1 MLIKKD
7 TMKLKFSEVVAGSL
21 IFTLA
26 FGLFG
31 YSFVEPMFVDAVTDD
46 VVVTLNVSPQITISD
61 SPNVT
66 MSQSLDL
73 TADFA
78 TASSTWT
85 VVTNDTDGYTLT
97 VQATSTPAMQSGTDT
112 IADFTA
118 TVPTTP
124 EAWVVSSGNAEFGF
138 SAFGTDVPTGTWGSN
153 TTACSTGH
161 NPALTQR
168 LYRGFNGATTI
179 QIASSNA
186 TTTVSGTPSTVCY
199 GVEQNGTQIPS
210 GTYTA
215 TITATAT
222 VN

>member
-1 MLIKKD
+1 
-7 TMKLKFSEVVAGSL
+7 MKLKFSEIVAGSL
-21 IFTLA
+21 IFTLV
-26 FGLFG
+26 FGFFG

-46 VVVTLNVSPQITISD
+46 VVVTLNVSPAITISD

-66 MSQSLDL
+66 MSRSVDI
-73 TADFA
+73 TADTA

-97 VQATSTPAMQSGTDT
+97 VQTSTDPAMQSGGDT
-112 IADFTA
+112 IADYSA
-118 TVPTTP
+118 STP
-124 EAWVVSSGNAEFGF
+124 EAWVVASGNAQFGF

-153 TTACSTGH
+153 QSACSTGDD
-161 NPALTQR
+161 PALANR
-168 LYRGFNGATTI
+168 LYRGFASTTPI

-186 TTTVSGTPSTVCY
+186 TTTPSGTPSTVCY

-215 TITATAT
+215 TVTATAL
-222 VN
+222 VQ